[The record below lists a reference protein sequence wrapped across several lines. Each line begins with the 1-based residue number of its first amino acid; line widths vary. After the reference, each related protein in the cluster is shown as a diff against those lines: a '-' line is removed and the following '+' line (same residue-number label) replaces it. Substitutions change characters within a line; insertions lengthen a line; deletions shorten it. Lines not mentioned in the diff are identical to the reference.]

1 MAARKELKNTIKNLD
16 QEYLKEYG
24 AEMKMEWGFTIPDG
38 PRRNGCLESWIKS
51 IKKTISCAIDEQAL
65 TFSELPTVC
74 FEAPN
79 QVNERLI
86 GRHPTKSEDLSSN
99 HVVLGQ
105 TTSSIQA
112 GLRKETVN
120 LM

>member
-38 PRRNGCLESWIKS
+38 PWRNGCLESWIKS
-51 IKKTISCAIDEQAL
+51 IKKTISCAIDKQAL

-105 TTSSIQA
+105 TTSSIQP
-112 GLRKETVN
+112 GPRKETVN